1 MDDANIP
8 SLLSLPY
15 IADVPVDN
23 PIYQNTRRFVWSKSN
38 PYFFS
43 GKAGEGI
50 GGPHEGIGY
59 IWPMSDIMLAMTSTD
74 STEIKAALQRLI
86 TTDAGTN
93 FIHEAYR
100 QEDASKFTR
109 TWFAWA
115 NTLFGELVLHLID
128 NNQLELLNSLK

>member
-1 MDDANIP
+1 
-8 SLLSLPY
+8 
-15 IADVPVDN
+15 
-23 PIYQNTRRFVWSKSN
+23 
-38 PYFFS
+38 
-43 GKAGEGI
+43 
-50 GGPHEGIGY
+50 
-59 IWPMSDIMLAMTSTD
+59 MSDIMLAMTSTD